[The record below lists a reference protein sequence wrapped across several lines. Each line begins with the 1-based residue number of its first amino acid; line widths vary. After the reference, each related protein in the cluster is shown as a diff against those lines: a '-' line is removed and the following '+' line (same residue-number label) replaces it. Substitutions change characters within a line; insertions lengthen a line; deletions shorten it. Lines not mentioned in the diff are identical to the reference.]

1 MTPMEHMMA
10 AAHKECERNYA
21 SECEAH
27 EKTKS
32 ELRVLK
38 GSSSGTIRLQRVT
51 IAALRRDKARMRSE
65 WSSIEAEH
73 WSSVMLVKEWESRTG
88 LNMSDVL
95 EGTYGKPW
103 GILSH
108 KVPS

>member
-10 AAHKECERNYA
+10 AAHKVTEQNYA
-21 SECEAH
+21 KECEAH
-27 EKTKS
+27 EATKS

-38 GSSSGTIRLQRVT
+38 GASKGTIRLQRVT

-65 WSSIEAEH
+65 WSSVEADY
-73 WSSVMLVKEWESRTG
+73 WSRELRIKEWESRTG

-95 EGTYGKPW
+95 EGVYGKPW
-103 GILSH
+103 GINSH
-108 KVPS
+108 KVTS